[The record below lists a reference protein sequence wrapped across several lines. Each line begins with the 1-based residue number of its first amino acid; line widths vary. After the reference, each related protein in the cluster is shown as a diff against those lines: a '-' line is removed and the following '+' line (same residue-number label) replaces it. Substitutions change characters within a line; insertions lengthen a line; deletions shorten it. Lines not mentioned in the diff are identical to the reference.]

1 LKNCSKCGIEKEY
14 SEFYR
19 DKNKKDGFRSQCKS
33 CIKKYNQE
41 NKEDIKKYREENKE
55 KRKEYNKKYNQ
66 ENKEKISLR
75 DKKYREENKEKIDLR
90 MKKYYQKNK
99 EERKKYYQEN
109 KEKAKKYREEN
120 KEKHKKYYQENK
132 EEAKKYIKNRRKTDP
147 AFRILGNLRSRMRK
161 AVKATEAKKCDNTM
175 DLIGCSPTYLREH
188 IEKQF
193 LEGMSL
199 DNYGFYGWHIDHIIP
214 CDFFDMMSE
223 EEQKACFHFTNLQP
237 LWAKDNLKKS
247 NNLDWNKEAV

>member
-1 LKNCSKCGIEKEY
+1 MKNCSKCGIEKEY

-55 KRKEYNKKYNQ
+55 KRKEYNKKYN
-66 ENKEKISLR
+66 
-75 DKKYREENKEKIDLR
+75 
-90 MKKYYQKNK
+90 
-99 EERKKYYQEN
+99 
-109 KEKAKKYREEN
+109 
-120 KEKHKKYYQENK
+120 QENK